1 MSSNPMEVME
11 VHLMCLLCV
20 TAVVADYLFKGVLP
34 GVCVCVIVCD
44 LETLRGPRPDF
55 GFGATRK

>member
-1 MSSNPMEVME
+1 MEVME